1 MPVSWRPKRA
11 KTDVPFSWL
20 LGSLLRGLGDMVCI
34 NNIIA
39 VCSTLG
45 VYNQEGFIIKRTAIP
60 MTLYGIIAG
69 IIGIVLSIL

>member
-1 MPVSWRPKRA
+1 
-11 KTDVPFSWL
+11 
-20 LGSLLRGLGDMVCI
+20 MVCI